1 VYAPRCSKV
10 VSRKGVYHKGSSVV
24 QIEVTLTLEDLESLG
39 VGVSVVKSIR
49 GGFLRLVPDLDME
62 KEKLER
68 LTEEE

>member
-1 VYAPRCSKV
+1 MNLEITIS
-10 VSRKGVYHKGSSVV
+10 
-24 QIEVTLTLEDLESLG
+24 LEDIESLSI
-39 VGVSVVKSIR
+39 GVSVVKSIR